1 MKTKTAMQELKEKL
15 QVVVDELNDALPN
28 TDQYGYRGAMEN
40 VIKDI
45 NAQMLA
51 KESQQIVDAYAD
63 GFSFGEGMPDEHVKF
78 MSNSYFTQKYEQ

>member
-1 MKTKTAMQELKEKL
+1 MKTKTAMQELREAL
-15 QVVVDELNDALPN
+15 QSVVDDLDGVVHG
-28 TDQYGYRGAMEN
+28 TDQYGYRSAMEN